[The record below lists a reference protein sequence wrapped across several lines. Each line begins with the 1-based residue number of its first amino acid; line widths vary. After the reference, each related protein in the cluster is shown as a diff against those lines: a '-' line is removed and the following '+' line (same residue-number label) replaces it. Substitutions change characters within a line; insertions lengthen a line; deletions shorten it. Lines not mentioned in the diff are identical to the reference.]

1 MIKFV
6 RLCHFQFDSRV
17 RRTEIPRTKNGTGGD
32 EIEIVNIPRT
42 KNGTGGDEIE
52 IVNVFIQI
60 RFDRPERGASLV
72 HTFPA
77 GPRHC
82 RSRVSGAPTTGRR
95 RPRAKFRVTVPAT
108 THQALFDVITQ
119 FLSFELVQQFSI
131 DGALELD
138 VSPDFGDDRQRL
150 WQRLRLC

>member
-1 MIKFV
+1 
-6 RLCHFQFDSRV
+6 
-17 RRTEIPRTKNGTGGD
+17 
-32 EIEIVNIPRT
+32 
-42 KNGTGGDEIE
+42 
-52 IVNVFIQI
+52 VNVFIQI

-77 GPRHC
+77 G
-82 RSRVSGAPTTGRR
+82 SRVSGAPTTGRR
-95 RPRAKFRVTVPAT
+95 RPRAKLRVTVPAT

>member
-1 MIKFV
+1 MSFPI
-6 RLCHFQFDSRV
+6 RTRV

-72 HTFPA
+72 HTV
-77 GPRHC
+77 
-82 RSRVSGAPTTGRR
+82 RSRPAPG
-95 RPRAKFRVTVPAT
+95 
-108 THQALFDVITQ
+108 
-119 FLSFELVQQFSI
+119 
-131 DGALELD
+131 
-138 VSPDFGDDRQRL
+138 
-150 WQRLRLC
+150 

>member
-6 RLCHFQFDSRV
+6 RVSFPIRTRV

-60 RFDRPERGASLV
+60 RFDRPERGRGASLV

-77 GPRHC
+77 AG
-82 RSRVSGAPTTGRR
+82 SRVSGAPTTGRR
-95 RPRAKFRVTVPAT
+95 RPRAKLRVTVPAT